1 MSMSNVIVISGT
13 RKGIGLY
20 LAEYY
25 LSKGFK
31 VIGCSRRET
40 SLSHSNYIHYYLD
53 VSNENAVAGM
63 TREIYKEFGKIDILI
78 NNAGIAMMN
87 HLVLTPIKK
96 IDEITRTNYY
106 GTFLL
111 TREIAKKMILRKYGR
126 IINFSSVAVPLALEG
141 EAVYASMKSAIEM
154 FTKISSKELANYNIT
169 VNAVAPAPVETDL
182 IKNVPPDKISAL
194 LEKQAI
200 KRFTKYEDI
209 SNVTDFFIDAK
220 SNFITGQIIYL
231 GGV

>member
-1 MSMSNVIVISGT
+1 
-13 RKGIGLY
+13 
-20 LAEYY
+20 
-25 LSKGFK
+25 
-31 VIGCSRRET
+31 
-40 SLSHSNYIHYYLD
+40 
-53 VSNENAVAGM
+53 
-63 TREIYKEFGKIDILI
+63 
-78 NNAGIAMMN
+78 
-87 HLVLTPIKK
+87 
-96 IDEITRTNYY
+96 
-106 GTFLL
+106 
-111 TREIAKKMILRKYGR
+111 
-126 IINFSSVAVPLALEG
+126 
-141 EAVYASMKSAIEM
+141 MKSAIEM